1 LQPTPHPDNVYAGS
15 LESLPML
22 SSTRL
27 TKRSSK
33 AQQTRAF
40 LARVPFNELLG
51 IELHRTHPDGATIR
65 CPLRENLMNG
75 AEVLH
80 GGVTAT
86 LADVAVAVAIHHRFG
101 GTRRITTVEL
111 KINYFRPV
119 SEGILFARATL
130 LRVGGTLCVG
140 RVDLTDARKRA
151 VGVAIVT
158 YIFLE
163 GQHR

>member
-1 LQPTPHPDNVYAGS
+1 MTKPKSIPKRPEGS
-15 LESLPML
+15 RP
-22 SSTRL
+22 STVRQI
-27 TKRSSK
+27 RE
-33 AQQTRAF
+33 F

-51 IELHRTHPDGATIR
+51 IEFHRAHSDGVTIR
-65 CPLRENLMNG
+65 CQLRDSLMNG
-75 AEVLH
+75 AAVLH

-101 GTRRITTVEL
+101 GTRPITTVEL

-119 SEGILFARATL
+119 SEGTVYARATL

-140 RVDLTDARKRA
+140 RVDMTDDQERA
-151 VGVAIVT
+151 IGVAIVT
-158 YIFLE
+158 YIFLK